1 MNAVGVNKKLFGLFL
16 ATVTVLTIMGVFIH
30 LSIQDREAYRLVTHT
45 YEVQTRLAATL
56 LDVENGGDQHEEYR
70 LNHKSDALKKFTSSF
85 HKAVVDLDV
94 LERLLANNPE
104 QSVRLHWLRHDI
116 TAYGAALQTSVMET
130 TAPGGPPSLRQEYVL
145 LEKVHRTADSMKQAE
160 QELLEKRTWDNRMSQ
175 RSVNIALVCFL
186 VIVSLLLVS
195 LFLAVKQD
203 LVQQQA
209 ATRLRHATDQRI
221 ARILENM
228 SDAFVDIDPDWVVTH
243 MNGQAEKLLRTT
255 RQETVGVNL
264 WDIFPDAI
272 DSEFGQQ
279 YRRAFEEQVI
289 VRFESFYPPHS
300 AWYQITAYPNEDGLA
315 IFFANINE
323 RRKADEERARLTR
336 QEMLHIAAQR
346 RNQELQDLARRLVEM
361 QEAERR
367 HLAFE
372 LHEEVG
378 NVLAGLKLSLA
389 SVMKQQDEARDKQIR
404 IAQDLVTQL
413 MRHVRALSLDLR
425 PGVLDDLG
433 LLPALDWYCRRYS
446 EQTEIPVEF
455 ASTGLDTRLDGTVET
470 TAYRIVQEALANAA
484 HHPEVKSVEVCVTLM
499 DERLNLQIT
508 IFGGHAV
515 VQDAA
520 CFWDNSSLAGMQQRS
535 TLIGGAFE
543 VAPAPSGSGMMIRVS
558 LPIHPIYTSLE
569 S

>member
-1 MNAVGVNKKLFGLFL
+1 MNAVGVHKKLFGLFL

-30 LSIQDREAYRLVTHT
+30 LSLQDREAYRLVTHT
-45 YEVQTRLAATL
+45 YEVQTRLATTL
-56 LDVENGGDQHEEYR
+56 LDVENGFDEHEEYR
-70 LNHKSDALKKFTSSF
+70 LNHKSDALRTFTVSF
-85 HKAVVDLDV
+85 QKAYADLDL
-94 LERLLANNPE
+94 LERLVADDPY
-104 QSVRLHWLRHDI
+104 QSVRLHGLRHDI
-116 TAYGAALQTSVMET
+116 IAYCAALNISVKET
-130 TAPGGPPSLRQEYVL
+130 TRPAGPSSPVQEYML
-145 LEKVHRTADSMKQAE
+145 LERVHRTADSMKQAE
-160 QELLEKRTWDNRMSQ
+160 QELLGQRTSANRTSQ
-175 RSVNIALVCFL
+175 RRVNIALVCFL
-186 VIVSLLLVS
+186 IMVSLLLVS

-209 ATRLRHATDQRI
+209 VARLQQATDQRI

-228 SDAFVDIDPDWVVTH
+228 SDAFVDIDRDWVVTY
-243 MNGQAEKLLRTT
+243 MNGQAEQLLWKT
-255 RQETVGVNL
+255 RAETIGANL
-264 WDIFPDAI
+264 WNLFPQII
-272 DSEFGQQ
+272 DTEFEQH
-279 YRRAFEEQVI
+279 YRRAMEEQVT
-289 VRFESFYPPHS
+289 VRFEIYYPPCS
-300 AWYQITAYPNEDGLA
+300 TWYQITAYPNEAGLA
-315 IFFANINE
+315 IFFANVNE
-323 RRKADEERARLTR
+323 RRKADEERESLTR
-336 QEMLHIAAQR
+336 REMLHIAAQR

-389 SVMKQQDEARDKQIR
+389 SVMKQQDEVRDKQIQV
-404 IAQDLVTQL
+404 AQDLVTQL
-413 MRHVRALSLDLR
+413 MRQVRALSLDLR

-433 LLPALDWYCRRYS
+433 LLPALEWYCRRYS
-446 EQTEIPVEF
+446 EQTEIAVEF

-508 IFGGHAV
+508 ICRGASV
-515 VQDAA
+515 VQGAA
-520 CFWDNSSLAGMQQRS
+520 CFWDQSSLAGMQQRS
-535 TLIGGAFE
+535 ALIGGALE
-543 VAPAPSGSGMMIRVS
+543 AVQAPAGAGMMIRVS